1 MSNFNPSR
9 LFNASCFALIT
20 TAFAFAIRAG
30 ILKELA
36 TDFNLTDTQLGYI
49 NQMVLGIGFPIAT
62 IAGGLLYNQF
72 GAKRMMMVALL
83 VMGLFSY
90 RQLGIDQNSRA
101 FGQFES
107 TGVRPTFINRLE
119 AKGVKLPSNM
129 FAERILQARQRRS
142 ALRVGFGPA
151 SWTCQG
157 LALDIRREQAAG
169 GHR

>member
-72 GAKRMMMVALL
+72 GAKRMMMVALTFHL
-83 VMGLFSY
+83 IGILMTIFANGFEM
-90 RQLGIDQNSRA
+90 LGIGDGVGGLGSNSIA
-101 FGQFES
+101 TPEFN
-107 TGVRPTFINRLE
+107 I
-119 AKGVKLPSNM
+119 PS
-129 FAERILQARQRRS
+129 
-142 ALRVGFGPA
+142 
-151 SWTCQG
+151 
-157 LALDIRREQAAG
+157 AA
-169 GHR
+169 